1 VYAVNRSLANV
12 STQAFFFLAILI
24 GLPFPIM
31 LLVNVD
37 RGRAEGTAL
46 AKKLEELSRERD
58 EAYVEDDD
66 SNLSQEV
73 REGLEES
80 FSYQRS

>member
-1 VYAVNRSLANV
+1 MRQTDIPCSL
-12 STQAFFFLAILI
+12 QAFWFLAILI

-31 LLVNVD
+31 MLVNVE

-46 AKKLEELSRERD
+46 ASKLEELSRARD

-73 REGLEES
+73 RAELEDS
-80 FSYQRS
+80 ISYQRS